1 MQQPPP
7 SVRSLESTNNCSDTN
22 WYWHPDEQKCA
33 RGLGALGI
41 SFSELPDCC
50 KQEFGEN
57 ACDWHDECN
66 HPSLEQPVDVVEA
79 SDAPAEVEQTFF
91 EAYHHG
97 GNSNSVRVST
107 KAAKSSPSKSSKT
120 GYITKMETAGIHVRM
135 KGGGD
140 STGFR
145 SPLGALGDPN
155 TVQVWQYGPFRID
168 AFCDKPKGERKGP
181 RESYLG
187 MELIITA
194 PDNEDLYLIG
204 QSMDINHW
212 TSNYDYESSN
222 SYDDDRCV
230 GTQGDCHKLLAGES
244 TIIEMMDANHFF
256 GGEYSDY
263 GTKSG
268 KRFKDGS
275 AFYASEYI

>member
-1 MQQPPP
+1 
-7 SVRSLESTNNCSDTN
+7 LESTNDCSDTS

-50 KQEFGEN
+50 KQAFGEN

-66 HPSLEQPVDVVEA
+66 HVPSLEQPVDAVEA
-79 SDAPAEVEQTFF
+79 SDASVEVEQTFF

-97 GNSNSVRVST
+97 GNSNSVSVST

-145 SPLGALGDPN
+145 PALGEPN
-155 TVQVWQYGPFRID
+155 TVNVWRYGPYRID
-168 AFCDKPKGERKGP
+168 AFCDKPKGENQGP
-181 RESYLG
+181 RESRLG
-187 MELIITA
+187 VELTITA
-194 PDNEDLYLIG
+194 PDNENLYLIG
-204 QSMDINHW
+204 QSMDIYHW
-212 TSNYDYESSN
+212 TNNYDNGN
-222 SYDDDRCV
+222 SFDDDRCL
-230 GTQGDCHKLLAGES
+230 GNSDCHKLLAGDS
-244 TIIEMMDANHFF
+244 QSLI
-256 GGEYSDY
+256 
-263 GTKSG
+263 
-268 KRFKDGS
+268 
-275 AFYASEYI
+275 